1 MACYNPESEEFQS
14 VCRVMSGFSDDFYKE
29 VSLNYYLYLIVSHLS
44 LVPLHLQEHVS
55 AAAYTL
61 ECNYFCFDA
70 KRMKLANIRSVEK
83 IRYTGMII

>member
-29 VSLNYYLYLIVSHLS
+29 VCFNCYLFNRVTVVSS
-44 LVPLHLQEHVS
+44 TLHLQEHHVS

-61 ECNYFCFDA
+61 ECDYYF
-70 KRMKLANIRSVEK
+70 LL
-83 IRYTGMII
+83 